1 MGYRTA
7 KRIALLADDE
17 RQSRGIVG
25 ISHDPSS
32 KQLGLWSGRATCS
45 STLFGRKA
53 QNHTLRTYRTL
64 RISSLSNTPDAI
76 DNKTERFELRLTG
89 DLLARVD
96 EWRRNQPDLPT
107 RSEAFRRLVE
117 AGLASKITGGPT

>member
-1 MGYRTA
+1 
-7 KRIALLADDE
+7 
-17 RQSRGIVG
+17 
-25 ISHDPSS
+25 
-32 KQLGLWSGRATCS
+32 
-45 STLFGRKA
+45 
-53 QNHTLRTYRTL
+53 
-64 RISSLSNTPDAI
+64 LSNTPDAI

-117 AGLASKITGGPT
+117 AGLGSKTIGKPEPGDT